1 MDISDKMKSF
11 IFLRIAFTLGHDT
24 ILIKEYLCLQIPV
37 SKEFNIIYTV
47 KEQIYIS
54 IS

>member
-1 MDISDKMKSF
+1 MVIKFKIP
-11 IFLRIAFTLGHDT
+11 IFLKMAFTLGHDR

-47 KEQIYIS
+47 KEQMIHFH
-54 IS
+54 